1 MEKYI
6 KGERPHDEEAVGG
19 LLNTLKEEDLQDI
32 LAYVTS
38 IQERQ

>member
-1 MEKYI
+1 MELYV
-6 KGERPHDEEAVGG
+6 KGERPHDEEAIGG
-19 LLNTLKEEDLQDI
+19 VLNKLKEEDLQDI